1 MGRSKL
7 DKFAD
12 NRTFPNFFQ
21 VEDGK
26 FVPEPFPMRGKW
38 NSAFFGNDHPLVL
51 ELACGRG
58 EYTVGMAERD
68 VSCNFI
74 GVDRKGARMWK
85 GCKYSVEQHMPNVAF
100 VRTQIQY
107 LPFFFAEGEVQE
119 IWITFPDPQPRN
131 CKENK
136 RLTSEYYLSI
146 YKRALAPGGC
156 VHLKTDSDF
165 FLDFTLGT
173 LQRLQLPVLCL
184 QRDIYHNGMPD
195 PRLEIKTYYESMWL
209 EQGKAIHYLKFAL
222 QP

>member
-1 MGRSKL
+1 MSRSKL
-7 DKFAD
+7 EKFAE

-21 VEDGK
+21 WEGSG
-26 FVPEPFPMRGKW
+26 PFPDGSFPLRGRW
-38 NSAFFGNDHPLVL
+38 SSGFFRNGRPIVL

-68 VSCNFI
+68 SGRNFI

-85 GCKYSVEQHMPNVAF
+85 GCKYSVENSMPNVAF
-100 VRTQIQY
+100 LRTQIQY
-107 LPFFFAEGEVQE
+107 LPCFFDEGEVQE

-136 RLTSEYYLSI
+136 RLTSEYHLSV
-146 YKRALAPGGC
+146 YRRVLAADGT

-173 LQRLQLPVLCL
+173 LQRLDFPVLCL
-184 QRDIYHNGMPD
+184 QRDIYANGFPD
-195 PRLEIKTYYESMWL
+195 PRLEIKTWYERMWL
-209 EQGKAIHYLKFAL
+209 EEGKAIHYLKFNL
-222 QP
+222 

>member
-1 MGRSKL
+1 MSRSKL
-7 DKFAD
+7 EKFAE

-21 VEDGK
+21 WEWEG
-26 FVPEPFPMRGKW
+26 FSPEAHFPMRGHW
-38 NSAFFGNDHPLVL
+38 HELFFRNDHPIVL

-68 VSCNFI
+68 PQRNFM

-85 GCKYSVEQHMPNVAF
+85 GCKYSVVNNMPNVAF
-100 VRTQIQY
+100 LRTQIQY
-107 LPFFFAEGEVQE
+107 LPCYFAEGEVQE

-136 RLTSEYYLSI
+136 RLTSEYHLSV
-146 YKRALAPGGC
+146 YKRVLAPDGT

-165 FLDFTLGT
+165 FLDFTLET

-184 QRDIYHNGMPD
+184 QRDIYRNGMPD
-195 PRLEIKTYYESMWL
+195 SRLEIKTYYESMWL

-222 QP
+222 

>member
-1 MGRSKL
+1 M

-12 NRTFPNFFQ
+12 NRGFPNFFQ
-21 VEDGK
+21 VEDGRI
-26 FVPEPFPMRGKW
+26 VPENFPLRGCW
-38 NSAFFGNDHPLVL
+38 DREFFRNGQPIVL

-68 VSCNFI
+68 AQCNFI

-85 GCKYSVEQHMPNVAF
+85 GCKYSVEQGMPNVAF

-107 LPFFFAEGEVQE
+107 LPCFFAEGEVQE

-136 RLTSEYYLSI
+136 RLTSEYYLSV
-146 YKRALAPGGC
+146 YRKVLADGGC

-165 FLDFTLGT
+165 FLDFTLET

-184 QRDIYHNGMPD
+184 QRDIYRNGMPD
-195 PRLEIKTYYESMWL
+195 SRLEIKTYYERMWL

-222 QP
+222 